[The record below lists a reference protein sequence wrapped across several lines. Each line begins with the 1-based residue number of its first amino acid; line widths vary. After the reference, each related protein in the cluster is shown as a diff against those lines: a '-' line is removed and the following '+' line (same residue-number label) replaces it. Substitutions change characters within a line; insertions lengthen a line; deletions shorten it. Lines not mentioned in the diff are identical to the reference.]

1 MLLVLDLAY
10 LQRDMAL
17 LTAEIKRVQYELGW
31 NKNEVSASD
40 SSGWWLT
47 MKENTVLV
55 SGERGAESPA
65 ADRAGGGMEWWVLV
79 VVV

>member
-10 LQRDMAL
+10 LHSDMAL
-17 LTAEIKRVQYELGW
+17 LTTETKGVQYELDW

-47 MKENTVLV
+47 VKENTVLV
-55 SGERGAESPA
+55 SGEKRRWKPSS
-65 ADRAGGGMEWWVLV
+65 W
-79 VVV
+79 

>member
-1 MLLVLDLAY
+1 MGSVLLVLDLAY
-10 LQRDMAL
+10 LHSDMAL
-17 LTAEIKRVQYELGW
+17 LTTEIKGVQYELDW

-55 SGERGAESPA
+55 SGEKQCWKPSS
-65 ADRAGGGMEWWVLV
+65 W
-79 VVV
+79 